1 MGFIRLDD
9 VILKPV
15 TRPLAASRHSS
26 RWCSPPTLGGAT
38 TFAVGDGRDVTGLS
52 FGESL
57 SSPQRHEDDENAEH
71 GAAEFALLPC
81 RDLKREIRLPV
92 GTRRTRQSLISVA
105 DEF

>member
-9 VILKPV
+9 VILKPD

-71 GAAEFALLPC
+71 GAAEFALS
-81 RDLKREIRLPV
+81 RAVISSGKSDFRSVREGLVSP
-92 GTRRTRQSLISVA
+92 
-105 DEF
+105 